1 MGHKT
6 SKLRPREMKDIQINS
21 HFSEEELKDWYKQFM
36 KDYPRGVLTMDNFI
50 AIYSKSF
57 PQGDAEEFA
66 QHAFRT
72 FDTNGDGV
80 INFREFMCALSVK
93 SRGRSD
99 QKLRWAFRMYDL
111 DGNGSISRDEMLD
124 IVRASIC
131 LIRTSV
137 YHDQCRQN
145 VCPNNICPNCIELS
159 FNDSQFLALGHSN
172 MTMRLSMNFQLVG
185 RLLL

>member
-1 MGHKT
+1 
-6 SKLRPREMKDIQINS
+6 MKDIQINS

-124 IVRASIC
+124 IVRAIYKMVGNADEEAAAE
-131 LIRTSV
+131 RTDMIFGQLDKNS
-137 YHDQCRQN
+137 DGQLSQDEF
-145 VCPNNICPNCIELS
+145 IEGATK
-159 FNDSQFLALGHSN
+159 DPTIVKMIA
-172 MTMRLSMNFQLVG
+172 
-185 RLLL
+185 